1 MDDLPPRVARHYDE
15 VDPFYRRLWGEHL
28 HHGLWERGDESAE
41 EAVVALALRVAGAAG
56 LTPRSRAHVV
66 DIGCGYG
73 GTARLLHERF
83 GAAVTGVTLSR
94 VQHAHAAS
102 MTPEGADVRYV
113 LGDWLESGLPA
124 HTFDAAIAIE
134 STEHMEDK
142 PAVFAEAA
150 RVLRRGGRLV
160 VCAWLASPD
169 ATPRQRRHLLEPIV
183 VEGRLAA
190 LDPAVA
196 YAGWLRGAGFEDV
209 RAEDLSAKVS
219 RTWTLCARR
228 IAGELRRAEAWRY
241 LLDRRNT
248 ERIFALTVVRM
259 MLAFRTGCLRY
270 AIFTA
275 RRG

>member
-1 MDDLPPRVARHYDE
+1 MDLNPRVARHYDE

-28 HHGLWERGDESAE
+28 HHGLWERGDESAD
-41 EAVVALALRVAGAAG
+41 EAVVALALRVARDAG
-56 LTPRSRAHVV
+56 LTPQSRAHVV

-73 GTARLLHERF
+73 GTARLLHDRF
-83 GAAVTGVTLSR
+83 GAAVTGVTLSA
-94 VQHAHAAS
+94 VQHGQAES
-102 MTPEGADVRYV
+102 MTPVGADVRYV

-124 HTFDAAIAIE
+124 DAFDAAIAIE

-150 RVLRRGGRLV
+150 RVLRRDGRLV
-160 VCAWLASPD
+160 VCAWLASPH
-169 ATPRQRRHLLEPIV
+169 ATARQHRHLLEPIV
-183 VEGRLAA
+183 TEGRLAA
-190 LDPAVA
+190 LDTADD
-196 YAGWLRGAGFEDV
+196 YGRWLGAAGFEDV
-209 RAEDLSAKVS
+209 HADDVSTQVS

-228 IAGELRRAEAWRY
+228 MMGELRRAEAWRY

-248 ERIFALTVVRM
+248 ERIFAITVVRM

-275 RRG
+275 RRR